1 MRRPLVPRSLLIDT
15 DPGID
20 DAVAILLAL
29 ASPDLELL
37 AVTTVAGNCPLSETT
52 PNALRV
58 LEFAGRRDIPVHAGC
73 SRPLLREQIFSRARG
88 RGQIRGDI
96 LPPATGNPM
105 EGHAVTKL
113 IALSRE
119 ARSRGE
125 KLTICA
131 IGPLTNIANALAM
144 VPDIANDW
152 RELIIMGGCF
162 AVAGNR
168 APHAEFN
175 FLADP
180 HAVRIVLNSGAPL
193 VLMPLD
199 LTHQAMATP
208 ERIASIRAVGG
219 HFALTVAKL
228 LASRGPND
236 LARFGGPGRPL
247 HDPTTV
253 GYLLA
258 PELFTGQP
266 VFVEADCENPAR
278 YGHMIADWHGQ
289 TRKPP
294 NATVMTRI
302 DVAGFFDTFTTRFGR
317 AV

>member
-1 MRRPLVPRSLLIDT
+1 MTARRRIVIDA

-29 ASPDLELL
+29 ASPELEVL

-73 SRPLLREQIFSRARG
+73 TRPLLREQIFSLVRG
-88 RGQIRGDI
+88 RGHITDAI
-96 LPPATGNPM
+96 LPPPIGNPA

-113 IALSRE
+113 IDLSHE
-119 ARSRGE
+119 ARGRGE

-144 VPDIANDW
+144 APDIAADW
-152 RELIIMGGCF
+152 REVVIMGGAF

-168 APHAEFN
+168 TPYAEFN

-180 HAVRIVLNSGAPL
+180 HAVRIVLNSGAHL
-193 VLMPLD
+193 VMMPLD

-208 ERIASIRAVGG
+208 KRIASIRAAGG
-219 HFALTVAKL
+219 RYASTVAKL

-236 LARFGGPGRPL
+236 LARFGEPGRPL
-247 HDPTTV
+247 HDPTTI

-258 PELFTGQP
+258 PEVFTGHQI
-266 VFVEADCENPAR
+266 FVEVDCENPSR
-278 YGHMIADWHGQ
+278 YGHMIADWYGQ

-294 NATVMTRI
+294 NATVMTKI
-302 DVAGFFDTFTTRFGR
+302 DVARFFVTLTARLAD